1 MCDNSQDISQQ
12 PMVLARMQWKV
23 DIMDIDELKEL
34 INQACTKISENI
46 CYPESVR
53 MQFDVREDIQ
63 IMYET
68 LCPAINNLYSQ
79 FQLKR
84 DPEYYY
90 AEFRC
95 NIIEHTESFFPSMEF
110 KFRGVLGIKLCD
122 VLFVNMQRKKDKNV
136 TNVVKPITKEEYDG
150 LQYLSG
156 YVVQKILK
164 KASKGKQNKE
174 NNAIVNIL
182 SSAITDQFEE

>member
-1 MCDNSQDISQQ
+1 MLTAPNFAKQKGGLTRHLNKGWTHKTSQQRVDSQDISTKGGLTRHLNKGWTHKTSQQ
-12 PMVLARMQWKV
+12 RVDSQDISTKGGLTRHLNKGWTHKTSQQRVDSQDISTKGGLTRHLKATHGSGQDAFEV
-23 DIMDIDELKEL
+23 DIMDIDELKES

-53 MQFDVREDIQ
+53 MQFEVPEDIQ

-90 AEFRC
+90 
-95 NIIEHTESFFPSMEF
+95 
-110 KFRGVLGIKLCD
+110 
-122 VLFVNMQRKKDKNV
+122 RK
-136 TNVVKPITKEEYDG
+136 
-150 LQYLSG
+150 
-156 YVVQKILK
+156 
-164 KASKGKQNKE
+164 
-174 NNAIVNIL
+174 
-182 SSAITDQFEE
+182 